1 MIIITPE
8 RIRALS
14 NISRWYG
21 WVKRP
26 FSVLD
31 HTLVGFYACQSAMT
45 SKEQARAWLLHDMH
59 ETHIMGDV
67 STPDKNRYLTLDYDV
82 EVREFDEMLCDEAG
96 LGTDWRDGAH
106 IKRID
111 RVMLLAEHE
120 TIVSGTF
127 LSESDMKLPSNDIQ
141 LLAEAQHMIQIHS
154 GCDVD
159 PVKRWSMAWQECI

>member
-1 MIIITPE
+1 
-8 RIRALS
+8 
-14 NISRWYG
+14 
-21 WVKRP
+21 
-26 FSVLD
+26 
-31 HTLVGFYACQSAMT
+31 
-45 SKEQARAWLLHDMH
+45 
-59 ETHIMGDV
+59 
-67 STPDKNRYLTLDYDV
+67 
-82 EVREFDEMLCDEAG
+82 MLCDEAG